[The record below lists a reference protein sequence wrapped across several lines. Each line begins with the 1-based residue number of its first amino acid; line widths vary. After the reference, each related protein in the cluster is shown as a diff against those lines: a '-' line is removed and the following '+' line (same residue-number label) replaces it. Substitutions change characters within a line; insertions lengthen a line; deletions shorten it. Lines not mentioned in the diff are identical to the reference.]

1 MNYKQ
6 KAVYENNIPE
16 EELPVK
22 AGLQVV
28 RKSHPDYGLSE
39 EDIAD
44 RNEFIRCHLV
54 RELELLMMIPSP
66 EQEENFF
73 IPDFHV
79 GADNYS
85 AFNTH
90 DFQRTMAPFDKYGYA
105 MKKIMERVA
114 DIAIL
119 YSVMTRNEGRDNTAR
134 RFNALIDYEFREPL
148 FRYVDRYKAAKTEEQ
163 KERLKRKIGDL
174 NRRIIEAKAAWE
186 LYASREACSSERLS
200 LSVP

>member
-6 KAVYENNIPE
+6 KAVYGNYIPE
-16 EELPVK
+16 EELPVR
-22 AGLQVV
+22 AGMRVIRQ
-28 RKSHPDYGLSE
+28 SGPDYGMSE
-39 EDIAD
+39 DEVAD
-44 RNEFIRCHLV
+44 RNEFIRCHLA

-79 GADNYS
+79 GAENYS

-148 FRYVDRYKAAKTEEQ
+148 FSCVDRYKAAKTDEQ
-163 KERLKRKIGDL
+163 RQRFKQKIGEL
-174 NRRIIEAKAAWE
+174 NRRILEAKRTWE
-186 LYASREACSSERLS
+186 QFASHYT
-200 LSVP
+200 